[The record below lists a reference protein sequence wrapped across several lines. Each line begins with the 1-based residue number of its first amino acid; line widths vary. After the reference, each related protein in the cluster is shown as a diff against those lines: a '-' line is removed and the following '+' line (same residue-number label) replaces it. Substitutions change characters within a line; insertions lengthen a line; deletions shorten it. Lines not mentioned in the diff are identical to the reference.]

1 MKVIFLQDVKGKGK
15 KGDIKDVPNG
25 YAQNFLIKNN
35 LAKPANNESMAEL
48 KGKQK
53 AQEKHEAELLAEAE
67 ELKTVLEKEETV
79 VRIKAKAG
87 EDGRLLGSI
96 PSKQIA
102 DALNKQYSIKLDK
115 RKIELEQP
123 IRALGYTKVPV
134 KLHSKVTATI
144 TVQTVQE

>member
-15 KGDIKDVPNG
+15 KGDIKEVPNG

-53 AQEKHEAELLAEAE
+53 AKEKQDAEVLAEAK
-67 ELKTVLEKEETV
+67 ELKALLEKEETV
-79 VRIKAKAG
+79 VKINAKAG
-87 EDGRLLGSI
+87 EDGRLFGSI

-102 DALNKQYSIKLDK
+102 DALNKQYKIKIDK
-115 RKIELEQP
+115 RKIELDQP
-123 IRALGYTKVPV
+123 IRALGFTQVPV
-134 KLHSKVTATI
+134 KLHPQVTATI
-144 TVQTVQE
+144 NVHTI

>member
-87 EDGRLLGSI
+87 EDGRLFGSI

-102 DALNKQYSIKLDK
+102 EALNKQYSIKLDK

>member
-15 KGDIKDVPNG
+15 KGNIKEVPNG

-53 AQEKHEAELLAEAE
+53 AKEKQDAEVLAEAK
-67 ELKTVLEKEETV
+67 ELKALLEKEETV
-79 VRIKAKAG
+79 VKINAKAG
-87 EDGRLLGSI
+87 EDGRLFGSI

-102 DALNKQYSIKLDK
+102 DALNKQYKIKIDK
-115 RKIELEQP
+115 RKIELDQP
-123 IRALGYTKVPV
+123 IRALGFTQVPV
-134 KLHSKVTATI
+134 KLHPQVTATI
-144 TVQTVQE
+144 NVHTIQE